1 MDAMDLRLIMMTI
14 QGNTDEV
21 MKCIENGANI
31 NCTDKVTNLTSLGF
45 AVIEWYQDDENALII
60 ASRMGFAE
68 IVFQLCT
75 AGANVDHCDVVR
87 CNTMSS

>member
-45 AVIEWYQDDENALII
+45 AVIE
-60 ASRMGFAE
+60 
-68 IVFQLCT
+68 
-75 AGANVDHCDVVR
+75 
-87 CNTMSS
+87 